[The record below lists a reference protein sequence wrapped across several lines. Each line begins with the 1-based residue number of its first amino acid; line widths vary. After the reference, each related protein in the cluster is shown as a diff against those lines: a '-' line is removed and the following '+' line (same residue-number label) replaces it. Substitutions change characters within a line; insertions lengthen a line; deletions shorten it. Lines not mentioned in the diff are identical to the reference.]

1 MAFFRKRSEKSKKIA
16 HILAGVVIL
25 LHGYEKMEKS
35 ESSYWFFYLSG
46 IVFILMALFH
56 KQLVQKIKWADGLFY
71 IIEAM
76 VLFII
81 AYDYWHHGKK
91 ALPFAYLIAAIGYVI
106 VSIIV
111 SGKSMKVTDSH

>member
-16 HILAGVVIL
+16 HIIAGVVIL
-25 LHGYEKMEKS
+25 VHGYEKMEKG

-46 IVFILMALFH
+46 IIFILMALFH
-56 KQLVQKIKWADGLFY
+56 KQLVRRIKWGDGLFY
-71 IIEAM
+71 LIEAG

-91 ALPFAYLIAAIGYVI
+91 ALPITYLAAAMGYFI

-111 SGKSMKVTDSH
+111 SRKSMRAKDLH